1 MGDDGY
7 MAVKQN
13 EDRNYGTLVN
23 VKVMPE
29 EEEQSP
35 ATEEAASTQ
44 QVTNGVGS
52 MHFHYDVYLLDFV
65 GFVGLLDFEEAGYK
79 WSGSNAPLW
88 CIPVIDI

>member
-7 MAVKQN
+7 MAVKQI

-23 VKVMPE
+23 VNVMPE

-44 QVTNGVGS
+44 QV
-52 MHFHYDVYLLDFV
+52 
-65 GFVGLLDFEEAGYK
+65 
-79 WSGSNAPLW
+79 
-88 CIPVIDI
+88 I

>member
-7 MAVKQN
+7 MAVKQT

-23 VKVMPE
+23 VNDNVNINVNVMPE

-44 QVTNGVGS
+44 QV
-52 MHFHYDVYLLDFV
+52 
-65 GFVGLLDFEEAGYK
+65 
-79 WSGSNAPLW
+79 
-88 CIPVIDI
+88 I